1 MTLPSG
7 HSKNHKLPVSLGGH
21 GFATKLKQSTDGEKA
36 ATQKRSGTADCAW
49 CYEGEVAQLVVAL
62 DVLYMCI
69 YIYIY
74 IICII
79 IIYSIYF
86 IYIDLR

>member
-7 HSKNHKLPVSLGGH
+7 HSKNHKLPVSLGAH

-69 YIYIY
+69 YIYIHNMYNYY
-74 IICII
+74 IFDI
-79 IIYSIYF
+79 F
-86 IYIDLR
+86 HIYI

>member
-7 HSKNHKLPVSLGGH
+7 HSKNHKLPVSLGAH

-36 ATQKRSGTADCAW
+36 ATQKRSAADCAW

-62 DVLYMCI
+62 DVCV
-69 YIYIY
+69 YIYI
-74 IICII
+74 CV
-79 IIYSIYF
+79 
-86 IYIDLR
+86 